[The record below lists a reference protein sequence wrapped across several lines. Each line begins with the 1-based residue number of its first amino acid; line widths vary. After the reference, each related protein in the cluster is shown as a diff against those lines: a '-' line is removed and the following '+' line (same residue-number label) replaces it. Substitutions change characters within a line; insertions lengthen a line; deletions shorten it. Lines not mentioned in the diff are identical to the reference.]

1 LLQDQRD
8 REEELRPMAGPII
21 TPRLQVLWNHKP
33 QTRLVPRQICRRAS
47 FSARNQRKHFHS
59 NFFSYHLPYALSISF
74 YSRMF
79 VTLPVYFSSF
89 FNGGF
94 ENVGRGP
101 ASTRVA
107 ILQAPLG
114 RRPSF
119 LFRSFS
125 FPPENKNT
133 QTISFLPF
141 PSNIVAPQ
149 RSQKREHKSPL
160 RDLNAG

>member
-107 ILQAPLG
+107 ILQAPL
-114 RRPSF
+114 
-119 LFRSFS
+119 RSKTVLS
-125 FPPENKNT
+125 FPKFFFSSRKQKHPNNFF
-133 QTISFLPF
+133 SPF
-141 PSNIVAPQ
+141 PF
-149 RSQKREHKSPL
+149 
-160 RDLNAG
+160 